1 MTKIFGSW
9 IKYSGTTTQTIYVDS
24 CLHTSS
30 NLHCTVCLDQNDPC
44 SYVLL
49 LTCTMYTICSRSRVR
64 PKMTRSGKWSRKGTT
79 AAAAT
84 PAVGA
89 DLDNSKVRQ
98 KETAQDWNQQRI
110 IVDIFGSPPL
120 SPLRASA
127 IQKPS
132 LSIFFGLPIRVAEPD
147 PHYFWKRDPE

>member
-84 PAVGA
+84 TPAVGA
-89 DLDNSKVRQ
+89 DLDNSKVGQRQ
-98 KETAQDWNQQRI
+98 TAQDWKPAALYCSHI
-110 IVDIFGSPPL
+110 WLPPPPHACL
-120 SPLRASA
+120 SYHKTVLVY
-127 IQKPS
+127 S
-132 LSIFFGLPIRVAEPD
+132 LLDFLQPA
-147 PHYFWKRDPE
+147 YLWKRDPEQ